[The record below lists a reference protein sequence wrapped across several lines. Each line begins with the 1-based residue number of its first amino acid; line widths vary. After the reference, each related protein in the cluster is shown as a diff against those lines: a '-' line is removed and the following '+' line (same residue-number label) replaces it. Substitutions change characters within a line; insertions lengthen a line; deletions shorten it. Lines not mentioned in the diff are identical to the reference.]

1 MNSGLD
7 ERLHGGFL
15 QRVRHGDPHHPTLLY
30 LHGLGE
36 SGLCFE
42 ALMDHPVLAGWPQV
56 AVDLHGY
63 GKSERAA
70 PALGLEAHARALAAT
85 LAPGRYVLIGHSMG
99 GVVATFLAGLLDQ
112 RVAGF
117 INIEGNIS
125 ASDCTFSA
133 LIAACD
139 PKEFAATGFARLCE
153 TVKRDGEYDRALALY
168 AQSLRLAEPGQLYL
182 NATELVAMSAAE
194 TLATAMGAL
203 TMPKTY
209 LLGSPGGSGA
219 RTRELLALA
228 DVAWSAVPNAGHW
241 PFIDQTDLCAAEI
254 GGFLQRL
261 EV

>member
-1 MNSGLD
+1 
-7 ERLHGGFL
+7 
-15 QRVRHGDPHHPTLLY
+15 
-30 LHGLGE
+30 
-36 SGLCFE
+36 
-42 ALMDHPVLAGWPQV
+42 
-56 AVDLHGY
+56 
-63 GKSERAA
+63 
-70 PALGLEAHARALAAT
+70 
-85 LAPGRYVLIGHSMG
+85 MG

-139 PKEFAATGFARLCE
+139 PEEFAATGFARLCE

>member
-1 MNSGLD
+1 MALAN
-7 ERLHGGFL
+7 
-15 QRVRHGDPHHPTLLY
+15 
-30 LHGLGE
+30 
-36 SGLCFE
+36 E
-42 ALMDHPVLAGWPQV
+42 ALRDVIQ
-56 AVDLHGY
+56 
-63 GKSERAA
+63 
-70 PALGLEAHARALAAT
+70 
-85 LAPGRYVLIGHSMG
+85 
-99 GVVATFLAGLLDQ
+99 
-112 RVAGF
+112 
-117 INIEGNIS
+117 
-125 ASDCTFSA
+125 
-133 LIAACD
+133 
-139 PKEFAATGFARLCE
+139 PKERKVSIE
-153 TVKRDGEYDRALALY
+153 
-168 AQSLRLAEPGQLYL
+168 SILRLAEPGQLYL